1 MTKPHLL
8 PLPSNIAPMGPMN
21 IADWEANSSHVCWAG
36 NDVFVVAT
44 SLAAR
49 VNNRQNFRAHSP
61 NGPVAVP
68 AVEPPGC
75 GGFCIYREV
84 RVVLVFWLGMTHQTF
99 LHTTPGAALSEELLM
114 V

>member
-1 MTKPHLL
+1 
-8 PLPSNIAPMGPMN
+8 MN
-21 IADWEANSSHVCWAG
+21 IADWEANSSHVPWAG

-49 VNNRQNFRAHSP
+49 VNNRQNFTAHSP

-68 AVEPPGC
+68 AVDRRVAEV
-75 GGFCIYREV
+75 FCIYREV
-84 RVVLVFWLGMTHQTF
+84 RVALVFWLGMTHQTF
-99 LHTTPGAALSEELLM
+99 LHTTPGTTLSEELLM